1 MKALRL
7 LALTTSIVFSAAT
20 MAAGPSIPADGRVD
34 IWPTIPFIRGAD
46 LCAYKDA
53 YGQSRSEYMNSMI
66 NHAKSLLNSG
76 AKGKEA
82 LDLMVNFSNM
92 YDHNKAIAMHNPYL
106 YDVTLESTLKTFVDD
121 YYHNLKPRTQ
131 RLSFTHV
138 NDIQSIVNA
147 ARNGM
152 RDGWLDQNLLNKLDY
167 IAYGT
172 YSLAPDCRSSML
184 VTIHLIGRNGQSIN
198 YRGEGHPSVVMSQIA
213 SRMFEDFQ
221 RTQFPST
228 LKIGNK
234 TITLVGGLNGSVD
247 RVPDPAYAEDACST
261 LDARLPEHKELE
273 MISMYGDWNGGVSVK
288 EGTWALP
295 NGKVFADRL
304 RNPSPVREKFEV
316 NADEYLYYCVR

>member
-7 LALTTSIVFSAAT
+7 LALTSSLVLSAVSMAGAT
-20 MAAGPSIPADGRVD
+20 IPKDGRVD
-34 IWPTIPFIRGAD
+34 IWPTIPFVRGAD

-66 NHAKSLLNSG
+66 SQAKSLLGAG

-82 LDLMVNFSNM
+82 LELMVNFSNM
-92 YDHNKAIAMHNPYL
+92 YDHNKAIAMSNPYL
-106 YDVTLESTLKTFVDD
+106 YDVTLESTLKAYVDD
-121 YYHNLKPRTQ
+121 YYRSLKPKTQ

-152 RDGWLDQNLLNKLDY
+152 RDGWLDQNILNKLDY

-172 YSLAPDCRSSML
+172 YTLSPDCRSSIL
-184 VTIHLIGRNGQSIN
+184 VTIHMIGRNGQSIN
-198 YRGEGHPSVVMSQIA
+198 YQAQGDPATVMSQIA

-221 RTQFPST
+221 RTQFPSI

-234 TITLVGGLNGSVD
+234 NITLVGGLNGTVD
-247 RVPDPAYAEDACST
+247 TVPDPSLAEDACST
-261 LDARLPEHKELE
+261 LDARLPTQKELE
-273 MISMYGDWNGGVSVK
+273 LISMYGDWNGGVSVK
-288 EGTWALP
+288 EGTWAMP
-295 NGKVFADRL
+295 DGKVFADRL
-304 RNPSPVREKFEV
+304 RNPTPVREKWEV
-316 NADEYLYYCVR
+316 NADEFLYYCVR